1 MQSLQKQNT
10 PPSLLQQM
18 RELKEIKETLKDE
31 TADETEGEGGQMSFL
46 LEQAFKY
53 LPSLLAANKNN
64 FQATGAQVRE
74 NPMVAGII
82 RNNPDLAQEFIKR
95 AALTYG
101 RENAE
106 SLARGFGLQLT
117 PAPVQQQQES
127 SQADGLE
134 SEAG

>member
-1 MQSLQKQNT
+1 
-10 PPSLLQQM
+10 
-18 RELKEIKETLKDE
+18 
-31 TADETEGEGGQMSFL
+31 MSFL

-74 NPMVAGII
+74 NPMVAGLI
-82 RNNPDLAQEFIKR
+82 RNNPDLAQEFIER

-117 PAPVQQQQES
+117 PAPVQQQQE
-127 SQADGLE
+127 QPGE
-134 SEAG
+134 GVETEV